1 MVIGESSKGSS
12 DPDNRVIIRRK
23 KILHAT
29 ASQVTSE
36 RLDAAAVFTTE
47 IFDDEPAS
55 HILPALKQ
63 DAKIS
68 GRDHLLVR
76 RRRRERRLAT
86 R

>member
-1 MVIGESSKGSS
+1 MQ
-12 DPDNRVIIRRK
+12 
-23 KILHAT
+23 AT
-29 ASQVTSE
+29 ASQVTPA
-36 RLDAAAVFTTE
+36 RLDAAAGFTPE
-47 IFDDEPAS
+47 IFEDEPAT

-63 DAKIS
+63 EAKIS

>member
-1 MVIGESSKGSS
+1 MQAS
-12 DPDNRVIIRRK
+12 
-23 KILHAT
+23 
-29 ASQVTSE
+29 ASQVTTE

-47 IFDDEPAS
+47 IFDDEPAT

-63 DAKIS
+63 EAKIS

>member
-1 MVIGESSKGSS
+1 MQ
-12 DPDNRVIIRRK
+12 
-23 KILHAT
+23 AT
-29 ASQVTSE
+29 ASQVTTE
-36 RLDAAAVFTTE
+36 RLDAAIFTTE
-47 IFDDEPAS
+47 IFEDEPAT

-63 DAKIS
+63 EAKIS

>member
-1 MVIGESSKGSS
+1 MQ
-12 DPDNRVIIRRK
+12 
-23 KILHAT
+23 AT
-29 ASQVTSE
+29 ASQVTTE
-36 RLDAAAVFTTE
+36 RLDAAIFTTE
-47 IFDDEPAS
+47 IFEDEQAT

-63 DAKIS
+63 EAKIS

>member
-1 MVIGESSKGSS
+1 MQ
-12 DPDNRVIIRRK
+12 
-23 KILHAT
+23 AT
-29 ASQVTSE
+29 ASQVTTE
-36 RLDAAAVFTTE
+36 RLDAAGVFTTE
-47 IFDDEPAS
+47 MFEDEPAT

-63 DAKIS
+63 EAKIS